1 MSGVDLGELHWM
13 MGLLQNIDVGLCVL
27 DRDFR
32 IHLWNSFMENHSARK
47 AQDVKEKVLFDLF
60 PEIDRDWLKQK
71 LRPVRQLHTQVFT
84 HWEQRPYLF
93 RFASYR
99 PITGRVDF
107 MYQNVTMIPLS
118 STHAEIEYVGILVY
132 DVTDVAGNRLAVLTA
147 NRELERLSRT
157 DRLTQLYNRGYWEEC
172 LQREFKRVQRN
183 RAMVATLVM
192 FDIDHFKRV
201 NDSYGHPAG
210 DEVIR
215 ATASALMQ
223 QLRETDIGGRYGGEE
238 FTAILV
244 GADAQG
250 GMIFAERLRQ
260 FVAEHTVMYEGGEIA
275 YSISLGVAPLTEDV
289 EDIKTW
295 ITRADQALYRSKE
308 GGRNQVT
315 LFGS

>member
-27 DRDFR
+27 DREFR
-32 IHLWNSFMENHSARK
+32 IQLWNSFMENHSARK
-47 AQDVKEKVLFDLF
+47 AQEVKGQVIFDFF
-60 PEIDRDWLKQK
+60 PELDRAWLEQK
-71 LRPVRQLHTQVFT
+71 LRPVLLLQTQVFT
-84 HWEQRPYLF
+84 HWEQRPCLF

-99 PITGRVDF
+99 PITGQVDF

-118 STHAEIEYVGILVY
+118 STHAEIEHVGILVY
-132 DVTDVAGNRLAVLTA
+132 DVTDVAVNRLAALAA

-172 LQREFKRVQRN
+172 LLREFKRVQRN
-183 RAMVATLVM
+183 RAMTATLVM

-201 NDSYGHPAG
+201 NDTYGHPDG

-260 FVAEHTVMYEGGEIA
+260 FVAAHTVMYEGGEIS
-275 YSISLGVAPLTEDV
+275 YTISLGVAALSEDV

-295 ITRADQALYRSKE
+295 IARADQALYRSKE
-308 GGRNQVT
+308 GGRNRVT
-315 LFGS
+315 LFAP